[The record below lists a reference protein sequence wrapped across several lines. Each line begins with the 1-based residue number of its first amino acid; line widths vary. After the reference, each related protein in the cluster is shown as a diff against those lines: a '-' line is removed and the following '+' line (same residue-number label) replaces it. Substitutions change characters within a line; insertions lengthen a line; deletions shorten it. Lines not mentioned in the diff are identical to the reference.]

1 MRRQLHALIALKL
14 AILRHTW
21 TVRKGAST
29 AVMGLFLILGFV
41 AAVGAAFGLYR
52 LGMALP
58 DAPPLGA
65 LVILDGVGLVFLSFW
80 LFGLILDI
88 QRTDMIDVRKMLYL
102 PVSLPVIYGLNYV
115 ASLLTPGLVFFTL
128 GVAGLFAGLGAAH
141 GAVVLLALP
150 LAVAFYLALAAWAY
164 YLRGWLA
171 MLMEN
176 QRRRQLVLVL
186 LTLMMIALSQMPY
199 LMNIVLVHK
208 GGWAAFA
215 GDWLYTANMLVPPA
229 WLPLGILRLIQGT
242 AWPAVVCAP
251 LYLLIMAVGLRLGYR
266 NTLRYYQGATAAVAA
281 PAAGGAIAP
290 GKPARHPFTARPV
303 PFLDEP
309 AAAVVLASALSMWR
323 HPRIRMTAAISLFL
337 GAIIFFVN
345 VSGKPG
351 GAADVRTAH
360 LLLPAMLVVWPY
372 FNFAMIFF
380 NLLGLDVSGFRAFII
395 LPASRT
401 SYLFAKNLALFPF
414 VLLLDLV
421 FLAGGLALTD
431 IPAHRLAIAGLHG
444 PILFLA
450 FATVGNF
457 LSIYFP
463 YRISGRN
470 VRGKGAKRGLLL
482 VVSLAAMGVVAVM
495 TLPVLGC
502 FFADDAMI
510 EAWDWPAGLAGSLLS
525 LVLLVLAI
533 PGYAGLLAIAG
544 RALVRRETHILAR
557 LMRDTD

>member
-1 MRRQLHALIALKL
+1 MRRQVYALIALKL

-29 AVMGLFLILGFV
+29 AVMGLFLIIGFV

-58 DAPPLGA
+58 DAPSLGA
-65 LVILDGVGLVFLSFW
+65 LVILDGVVLVFLSFW

-102 PVSLPVIYGLNYV
+102 PVSLPAIYGLNYL
-115 ASLLTPGLVFFTL
+115 ASLLTPGLVFFAL

-186 LTLMMIALSQMPY
+186 LTLMMIALSQTPY

-215 GDWLYTANMLVPPA
+215 GDWVYTANMIVPPA
-229 WLPLGILRLIQGT
+229 WLPLGILRLIQGA

-266 NTLRYYQGATAAVAA
+266 NTLRYYQGATTAMAA
-281 PAAGGAIAP
+281 PATGGGAAP
-290 GKPARHPFTARPV
+290 GKPAPPPFTARTV

-337 GAIIFFVN
+337 GGIIFFVN
-345 VSGKPG
+345 VSGEPG
-351 GAADVRTAH
+351 SADDVGMAH

-372 FNFAMIFF
+372 FNFAMFFF
-380 NLLGLDVSGFRAFII
+380 NLLGLDVCGFRAFII

-421 FLAGGLALTD
+421 FLGGGFALTD
-431 IPAHRLAIAGLHG
+431 IPGHRLAIAGLHA
-444 PILFLA
+444 PILFFA
-450 FATVGNF
+450 FTTVGNF
-457 LSIYFP
+457 LSLYFP
-463 YRISGRN
+463 YRISGHN

-482 VVSLAAMGVVAVM
+482 VISLAAMGVVAVM

-502 FFADDAMI
+502 FFADEAALK
-510 EAWDWPAGLAGSLLS
+510 AWDWPAGLAGSLLS

-533 PGYAGLLAIAG
+533 PGYAGFLALAG
-544 RALVRRETHILAR
+544 RVLARREAHILAR